1 MPQPETKDEMIG
13 FLMKRLQAAEEA
25 ISTCEEIID
34 RERTYRKQMSQD
46 LKAKNR
52 ELRNIVD
59 QEKASLD
66 TKIEGKMARTLE
78 AAVQDRMATQKRLT

>member
-1 MPQPETKDEMIG
+1 
-13 FLMKRLQAAEEA
+13 
-25 ISTCEEIID
+25 
-34 RERTYRKQMSQD
+34 MSQD

-59 QEKASLD
+59 QEKASLE

-78 AAVQDRMATQKRLT
+78 AAVQDRMATQKKLTSVENEVQARNREVQDLKNQL

>member
-1 MPQPETKDEMIG
+1 
-13 FLMKRLQAAEEA
+13 
-25 ISTCEEIID
+25 
-34 RERTYRKQMSQD
+34 MSQD

-59 QEKASLD
+59 QEKASLE

-78 AAVQDRMATQKRLT
+78 AAVQDRMATQKKLT